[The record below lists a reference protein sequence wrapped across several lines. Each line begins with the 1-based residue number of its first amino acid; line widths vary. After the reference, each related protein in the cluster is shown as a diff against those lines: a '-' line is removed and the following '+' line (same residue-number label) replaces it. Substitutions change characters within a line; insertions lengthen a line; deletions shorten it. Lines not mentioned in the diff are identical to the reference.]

1 MWPITGRPPLS
12 FSKNRGLVTLC
23 PCFSVLKGSPEGRG
37 HSDHDEQFGEG
48 LGEYGGA
55 HEVC

>member
-1 MWPITGRPPLS
+1 MWRPPLS

-37 HSDHDEQFGEG
+37 HSDYDEQFGEG
-48 LGEYGGA
+48 LGKYGGA